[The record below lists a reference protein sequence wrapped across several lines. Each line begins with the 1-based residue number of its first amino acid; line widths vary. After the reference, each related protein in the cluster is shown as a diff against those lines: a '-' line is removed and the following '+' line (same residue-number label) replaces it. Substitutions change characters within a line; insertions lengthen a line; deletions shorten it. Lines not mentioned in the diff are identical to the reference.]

1 MKTFWEEHMQ
11 ENRPVDNDEIEIDLV
26 ELFGELKR
34 NVKLIA
40 GTTLA
45 FIVAAAIYCFMI
57 AKPVYEYT
65 ALISVPSNVG
75 VLISVPSNA
84 GYSQINGFME
94 TIKDDIKP
102 AAQLNDKNNK
112 IVDAKVLKG
121 APIIKVTFEGESVE
135 KVKQFGDAYMKKA
148 LERIN
153 RDLVD
158 KEQQKY
164 DKEVVELIKKDI
176 DYIANRINES
186 SFTASDA
193 NKKLEYLIKKIEE
206 KEQNKLFLKAGLAKE
221 GIAPEKPVRPKKA
234 QNIAIAAVLGL
245 FLSCGYVTARFLIKK
260 Q

>member
-1 MKTFWEEHMQ
+1 MQ

-65 ALISVPSNVG
+65 ALISFPSNVG
-75 VLISVPSNA
+75 
-84 GYSQINGFME
+84 GSQINGFME

-102 AAQLNDKNNK
+102 AAQLKDKNNK

-121 APIIKVTFEGESVE
+121 APIIKVTFEGESEE

-186 SFTASDA
+186 SFTANDA
-193 NKKLEYLIKKIEE
+193 DKKLEYLIKKIEE

-234 QNIAIAAVLGL
+234 RNIAIAAVLGL

>member
-1 MKTFWEEHMQ
+1 MQ

-65 ALISVPSNVG
+65 ALISFPSNVG
-75 VLISVPSNA
+75 S
-84 GYSQINGFME
+84 SQINGFME

-102 AAQLNDKNNK
+102 AAQLKDKNNK

-135 KVKQFGDAYMKKA
+135 KVKQFGDAYMKMA
-148 LERIN
+148 FARIN
-153 RDLVD
+153 KVIVD

-164 DKEVVELIKKDI
+164 DREVVELIKKDTE
-176 DYIANRINES
+176 YIASKINES
-186 SFTASDA
+186 NYTAGDA
-193 NKKLEYLIKKIEE
+193 DKKLDFLIKKIEE
-206 KEQNKLFLKAGLAKE
+206 KEKNKLFLKAELAKE
-221 GIAPEKPVRPKKA
+221 ENIPEKPVRPKKA

>member
-1 MKTFWEEHMQ
+1 MQ

-34 NVKLIA
+34 NVKLIV

-65 ALISVPSNVG
+65 ALISFPSNVSG
-75 VLISVPSNA
+75 
-84 GYSQINGFME
+84 SQINGFME

-102 AAQLNDKNNK
+102 AVQLKDKNNK

-135 KVKQFGDAYMKKA
+135 KVKQFGDAYMKMA
-148 LERIN
+148 FARIN
-153 RDLVD
+153 KVIVD

-164 DKEVVELIKKDI
+164 DREVVELIKKDTE
-176 DYIANRINES
+176 YIASKINES
-186 SFTASDA
+186 NYTAGDA
-193 NKKLEYLIKKIEE
+193 DKKLDFLIKKIEE
-206 KEQNKLFLKAGLAKE
+206 KEKNKLFLKAELAKE
-221 GIAPEKPVRPKKA
+221 ENIPEKPVRPKKA

>member
-1 MKTFWEEHMQ
+1 MQ

-34 NVKLIA
+34 NIKLIA

-65 ALISVPSNVG
+65 ALISFPSNVG
-75 VLISVPSNA
+75 
-84 GYSQINGFME
+84 GSQINGFME

-102 AAQLNDKNNK
+102 AAQLKDKNNK

-135 KVKQFGDAYMKKA
+135 KVKQFGDAYMKMA
-148 LERIN
+148 FARIN
-153 RDLVD
+153 KVIVD

-164 DKEVVELIKKDI
+164 DREVVELIKKDTE
-176 DYIANRINES
+176 YIASKINES
-186 SFTASDA
+186 NYTAGDA
-193 NKKLEYLIKKIEE
+193 DKKLDFLIKKIEE
-206 KEQNKLFLKAGLAKE
+206 KEKNKLFLKAELAKE
-221 GIAPEKPVRPKKA
+221 ENIPEKPVRPKKA

>member
-1 MKTFWEEHMQ
+1 MQ

-65 ALISVPSNVG
+65 ALISFPSNVG
-75 VLISVPSNA
+75 
-84 GYSQINGFME
+84 GSQINGFTE

-102 AAQLNDKNNK
+102 AAQLKDKNNK

-135 KVKQFGDAYMKKA
+135 KVKQFGDAYMKMA
-148 LERIN
+148 FARIN
-153 RDLVD
+153 KVIVD

-164 DKEVVELIKKDI
+164 DREVVELIKKDTE
-176 DYIANRINES
+176 YIASKINES
-186 SFTASDA
+186 NYTAGDA
-193 NKKLEYLIKKIEE
+193 DKKLDFLIKKIEE
-206 KEQNKLFLKAGLAKE
+206 KEKNKLFLKAELAKE
-221 GIAPEKPVRPKKA
+221 ENIPEKPVRPKKA

>member
-1 MKTFWEEHMQ
+1 MQ

-40 GTTLA
+40 GTTLG

-65 ALISVPSNVG
+65 ALISFPSNVG
-75 VLISVPSNA
+75 
-84 GYSQINGFME
+84 GSQINGFME

-102 AAQLNDKNNK
+102 AAQLKDKNNK

-135 KVKQFGDAYMKKA
+135 KVKQFGDAYMKMA
-148 LERIN
+148 FARIN
-153 RDLVD
+153 KVIVD

-164 DKEVVELIKKDI
+164 DREVVELIKKDTE
-176 DYIANRINES
+176 YIASKINES
-186 SFTASDA
+186 NYTAGDA
-193 NKKLEYLIKKIEE
+193 DKKLDFLIKKIEE
-206 KEQNKLFLKAGLAKE
+206 KEKNKLFLKAELAKE
-221 GIAPEKPVRPKKA
+221 ENIPEKPVRPKKA

>member
-1 MKTFWEEHMQ
+1 MQ

-65 ALISVPSNVG
+65 ALISFPSNVG
-75 VLISVPSNA
+75 
-84 GYSQINGFME
+84 GSQINGFME

-102 AAQLNDKNNK
+102 AAQLKDKNNK

>member
-1 MKTFWEEHMQ
+1 MQ

-26 ELFGELKR
+26 ELFGELKK

-135 KVKQFGDAYMKKA
+135 KVKQFGDAYMKMA
-148 LERIN
+148 FARIN
-153 RDLVD
+153 KVIVD

-164 DKEVVELIKKDI
+164 DREVVELIKKDTE
-176 DYIANRINES
+176 YIASKINES
-186 SFTASDA
+186 NYTAGDA
-193 NKKLEYLIKKIEE
+193 DKKLDFLIKKIEE
-206 KEQNKLFLKAGLAKE
+206 KEKNKLFLKAELAKE
-221 GIAPEKPVRPKKA
+221 ENIPEKPVRPKKA

>member
-1 MKTFWEEHMQ
+1 MQ

-65 ALISVPSNVG
+65 ALISFPSNVG
-75 VLISVPSNA
+75 
-84 GYSQINGFME
+84 GSQINGFME

-102 AAQLNDKNNK
+102 AAQLKDKNNK

-135 KVKQFGDAYMKKA
+135 KVKQFGDAYMKMA
-148 LERIN
+148 FARIN
-153 RDLVD
+153 KGIVD

-164 DKEVVELIKKDI
+164 DREVVSMIQSDIK
-176 DYIANRINES
+176 YISSKLNES
-186 SFTASDA
+186 SFTTGDA
-193 NKKLEYLIKKIEE
+193 NNKLDFLIKKIEE
-206 KEQNKLFLKAGLAKE
+206 KEKNKLFLKAELAKE
-221 GIAPEKPVRPKKA
+221 ENIPEKPVRPKKA

>member
-1 MKTFWEEHMQ
+1 MQ

-65 ALISVPSNVG
+65 ALISFPSNVG
-75 VLISVPSNA
+75 
-84 GYSQINGFME
+84 GSQINGFME

-102 AAQLNDKNNK
+102 AAQLKDKNNK

-135 KVKQFGDAYMKKA
+135 KVKQFGDAYMKMA
-148 LERIN
+148 FARIN
-153 RDLVD
+153 KVIVD

-164 DKEVVELIKKDI
+164 DREVVKKKKKDTE
-176 DYIANRINES
+176 YIASKINES
-186 SFTASDA
+186 NYTAGDA
-193 NKKLEYLIKKIEE
+193 DKKLDFLIKKIEE
-206 KEQNKLFLKAGLAKE
+206 KEKNKLFLKAELAKE
-221 GIAPEKPVRPKKA
+221 ENIPEKPVRPKKA

>member
-1 MKTFWEEHMQ
+1 MQ

-65 ALISVPSNVG
+65 ALISFPSNVG
-75 VLISVPSNA
+75 
-84 GYSQINGFME
+84 GSQINGFME

-102 AAQLNDKNNK
+102 AAQLKDKNNK

-135 KVKQFGDAYMKKA
+135 KVKQFGDAYMKKS

>member
-1 MKTFWEEHMQ
+1 MQ
-11 ENRPVDNDEIEIDLV
+11 ENRSVDNDEIEIDLV

-34 NVKLIA
+34 NVKLIV

-65 ALISVPSNVG
+65 ALISFPSNVSG
-75 VLISVPSNA
+75 
-84 GYSQINGFME
+84 SQINGFME

-102 AAQLNDKNNK
+102 AVQLKDKNNK

-135 KVKQFGDAYMKKA
+135 KVKQFGDAYMKMA
-148 LERIN
+148 FARIN
-153 RDLVD
+153 KVIVD

-164 DKEVVELIKKDI
+164 DREVVELIKKDTE
-176 DYIANRINES
+176 YIASKINES
-186 SFTASDA
+186 NYTAGDA
-193 NKKLEYLIKKIEE
+193 DKKLDFLIKKIEE
-206 KEQNKLFLKAGLAKE
+206 KEKNKLFLKAELAKE
-221 GIAPEKPVRPKKA
+221 ENIPEKPVRPKKA

>member
-1 MKTFWEEHMQ
+1 MQ

-34 NVKLIA
+34 NAKLIA

-65 ALISVPSNVG
+65 ALISFPSNVG
-75 VLISVPSNA
+75 
-84 GYSQINGFME
+84 GSQINGFME

-102 AAQLNDKNNK
+102 AAQLKDKNNK

-135 KVKQFGDAYMKKA
+135 KVKQFGDAYMKMA
-148 LERIN
+148 FARIN
-153 RDLVD
+153 KVIVD

-164 DKEVVELIKKDI
+164 DREVVELIKKDTE
-176 DYIANRINES
+176 YIASKINES
-186 SFTASDA
+186 NYTAGDA
-193 NKKLEYLIKKIEE
+193 DKKLDFLIKKIEE
-206 KEQNKLFLKAGLAKE
+206 KEKNKLFLKAELAKE
-221 GIAPEKPVRPKKA
+221 ENIPEKPVRPKKA

>member
-1 MKTFWEEHMQ
+1 MQ

-65 ALISVPSNVG
+65 ALISFPSNVG
-75 VLISVPSNA
+75 
-84 GYSQINGFME
+84 GSQINGFME

-102 AAQLNDKNNK
+102 AAQLKDKNNK

-121 APIIKVTFEGESVE
+121 APIIKVTCEGESVE
-135 KVKQFGDAYMKKA
+135 KVKQFGDAYMKMA
-148 LERIN
+148 FARIN
-153 RDLVD
+153 KVIVD

-164 DKEVVELIKKDI
+164 DREVVELIKKDTE
-176 DYIANRINES
+176 YIASKINES
-186 SFTASDA
+186 NYTAGDA
-193 NKKLEYLIKKIEE
+193 DKKLDFLIKKIEE
-206 KEQNKLFLKAGLAKE
+206 KEKNKLFLKAELAKE
-221 GIAPEKPVRPKKA
+221 ENIPEKPVRPKKA

>member
-1 MKTFWEEHMQ
+1 MQ

-65 ALISVPSNVG
+65 ALIIFPSNVG
-75 VLISVPSNA
+75 
-84 GYSQINGFME
+84 GSQINGFME

-102 AAQLNDKNNK
+102 AAQLKDKNNK

-121 APIIKVTFEGESVE
+121 APLIKVTFEGESVE
-135 KVKQFGDAYMKKA
+135 KVKQFGDAYMKMA
-148 LERIN
+148 FARIN
-153 RDLVD
+153 KVIVD

-164 DKEVVELIKKDI
+164 DREIVELIKKDTE
-176 DYIANRINES
+176 YIASKINES
-186 SFTASDA
+186 NYTAGDA
-193 NKKLEYLIKKIEE
+193 DKKLDFLIKKIEE
-206 KEQNKLFLKAGLAKE
+206 KEKNKLFLKAELAKE
-221 GIAPEKPVRPKKA
+221 ENIPEKPVRPKKA

>member
-1 MKTFWEEHMQ
+1 MQ

-65 ALISVPSNVG
+65 ALISLPSNVVG
-75 VLISVPSNA
+75 
-84 GYSQINGFME
+84 SQINGFME
-94 TIKDDIKP
+94 TIKYDIKP
-102 AAQLNDKNNK
+102 AAQLKDKNNK

-135 KVKQFGDAYMKKA
+135 KVKQFGDAYMKMA
-148 LERIN
+148 FARIN
-153 RDLVD
+153 KVIVD

-164 DKEVVELIKKDI
+164 DREVVELIKKDTE
-176 DYIANRINES
+176 YIASKINES
-186 SFTASDA
+186 NYTAGDTD
-193 NKKLEYLIKKIEE
+193 KKLDFLIKKIEE
-206 KEQNKLFLKAGLAKE
+206 KEKNKLFLKAELAKE
-221 GIAPEKPVRPKKA
+221 ENIPEKPVRPKKA

>member
-1 MKTFWEEHMQ
+1 MQ

-75 VLISVPSNA
+75 VLIRVPISVPSNT
-84 GYSQINGFME
+84 GDSQINGFME

-102 AAQLNDKNNK
+102 AAQLKDKNNK

-135 KVKQFGDAYMKKA
+135 KVKQFGDAYMKMA
-148 LERIN
+148 FARIN
-153 RDLVD
+153 KVIVD

-164 DKEVVELIKKDI
+164 DREVVELIKKDTE
-176 DYIANRINES
+176 YIASKINES
-186 SFTASDA
+186 NYTAGDA
-193 NKKLEYLIKKIEE
+193 DKKLDFLIKKIEE
-206 KEQNKLFLKAGLAKE
+206 KEKNKLFLKAELAKE
-221 GIAPEKPVRPKKA
+221 ENIPEKPVRPKKA